1 MSGKTFLFHSDLKPL
16 KYQPIKYHFMKKL
29 LLIFALVL
37 IGMLPVSA
45 ETVTINLKTAPESLS
60 KYAYNTT
67 SGASTLYLPNK
78 SIIEQ
83 GPVTITFDG
92 AKTDAWRFYND
103 GLRGYGGSS
112 KAPKFT
118 VSINGATITALDWE
132 TKAGNTFSTTNENG
146 TVSVDGTKAT
156 WAGSSSSVTINFT
169 KTSSAAVFTGDL
181 VVTYE
186 GTAEEKAPR
195 PVITCDDNM
204 VTITAEGADAIYYT
218 TNGDDPT
225 VESTKYNAPFAITS
239 DVTVKAISTKAG
251 AINSD
256 VVTAANLYVPTYANF
271 ADMKDGGADKVS
283 KVTNLKVVY
292 QNGQNLYLYDETNN
306 GMLYFGNYDTF
317 AAGTVFASVKG
328 TYTLYGK
335 SETPEVTGA
344 TFAGQ
349 ATGTPVEPEEF
360 SAEEASVD
368 KRYKYVIMTD
378 VAINNLSGN
387 NFVFTDAT
395 GNIAGFNKFNLATV
409 AVGTGYTVVGI
420 VDVYNG
426 NPQVI
431 PVSVTGGVV
440 TEVVA
445 APVITPTSGYV
456 KAGTEVT
463 ITCETEGAKIYYTT
477 DNVNPTAES
486 TEYTGAFELT
496 ASCTVKAIAIK
507 ENCVNSKV
515 VSAKY
520 ELLAEGEDVAT
531 YNFTTSGNAADLIDN
546 SEVVPENGSTDTNK
560 NSLDGVSFVNGPIT
574 ISLSKGEGTNLPRWW
589 KQTSGATDLRAYNKN
604 VIMVKANQN
613 GYKLMKI
620 EFNGSNDG
628 LKDDKLVPSI
638 GTYANKVWTA
648 PQEATQADDNASTP
662 IVTTLT
668 LTPSA
673 TMYLN
678 SMNVFY
684 AEDPDATTS
693 AIDSIIV
700 DGDEDAPVEYFNIQG
715 VRVNADRLVPGLY
728 IVRQGSKAS
737 KIIVK

>member
-1 MSGKTFLFHSDLKPL
+1 
-16 KYQPIKYHFMKKL
+16 MKKL

-67 SGASTLYLPNK
+67 SGTSTLYLPNK

-118 VSINGATITALDWE
+118 VSINGATITTLDWE
-132 TKAGNTFSTTNENG
+132 TKAGNTFSTTNEIG

-169 KTSSAAVFTGDL
+169 KTSSAAVFTGNL

-204 VTITAEGADAIYYT
+204 VTITAAGADAIYYT
-218 TNGDDPT
+218 TNGEDPT

-256 VVTAANLYVPTYANF
+256 VVTATNLYVPTYANF
-271 ADMKDGGADKVS
+271 AEMIAGGVDKVS

-317 AAGTVFASVKG
+317 AAGTTFTAVKG

-344 TFAGQ
+344 TFSGQ

-378 VAINNLSGN
+378 VDINNLSGQ
-387 NFVFTDAT
+387 NFTFTDAS
-395 GNIAGFNKFNLATV
+395 GNIAGYNKFNLEEV

-420 VDVYNG
+420 VDVYNN

-445 APVITPTSGYV
+445 DPVIAPAAGYV

-486 TEYTGAFELT
+486 TEYNGAFELA

-520 ELLAEGEDVAT
+520 ELLAEGENVAT
-531 YNFTTSGNAADLIDN
+531 YDFTTSGNAANLINN

-574 ISLSKGEGTNLPRWW
+574 ISVSKGEGTNLPRWW
-589 KQTSGATDLRAYNKN
+589 LKDGQTDFRAYNKN
-604 VIMVKANQN
+604 VITFKANQN
-613 GYKLMKI
+613 GYKLVKI
-620 EFNGSNDG
+620 EFNGSQSG
-628 LKDDKLVPSI
+628 LNNGNLVPSI
-638 GTYANKVWTA
+638 GTYENKVWTA
-648 PQEATQADDNASTP
+648 PQEAAQADENTSTP
-662 IVTTLT
+662 IVTMLT

-673 TMYLN
+673 TMYVN
-678 SMNVFY
+678 TMNVFY
-684 AEDPDATTS
+684 VEDPDATTS

-700 DGDEDAPVEYFNIQG
+700 DDDENAPVEYFNIQG
-715 VRVNADRLVPGLY
+715 VRVSGEQLVPGLY
-728 IVRQGSKAS
+728 IVRQGSKTS